1 MPRAPLHD
9 TAFVI
14 SCYRAADEPLSG
26 DVYATHWVTA
36 AAQAWVQAYT
46 RDVSA
51 FEPFVHC
58 LRNRFFLEQ
67 IAAFFR
73 EHPGAAFVNLGC
85 GFSAYPHLL
94 PATHRY
100 CDADVAEV
108 VQYKQEKLAVWERN
122 GTFPARAIHY
132 VAVNLDDETSR
143 QHFEAQL
150 RHWLAGQASFVLLEG
165 VLLFLKKASVLAL
178 FDMCARLQTPG
189 SRVGAVSFVP
199 EIRHTAVYAR
209 FLAFYRRSLGRAD
222 TDYTELEDAFYRR
235 LPGYTLRHQ
244 TDYLALAPQYT
255 PNRPPLSAGEILN
268 EHLYVLERT

>member
-1 MPRAPLHD
+1 MPRTPLHD

-14 SCYRAADEPLSG
+14 SGYRAADEPLSG

-51 FEPFVHC
+51 AEPFVQC

-73 EHPGAAFVNLGC
+73 EHPGAVLVNLGC

-94 PATHRY
+94 PATHQY
-100 CDADVAEV
+100 CDADVTEV

-132 VAVNLDDETSR
+132 VAMNLDDEASR
-143 QHFEAQL
+143 QHCEAQL

-165 VLLFLKKASVLAL
+165 VLLLLKKASVLAL
-178 FDMCARLQTPG
+178 FAMCARLQTPG
-189 SRVGAVSFVP
+189 SRVGAVSLVP
-199 EIRHTAVYAR
+199 EIRHTAVMPDFWPSTGGPWAVR
-209 FLAFYRRSLGRAD
+209 TRSTRNWRMRSTGASPATPSGTRRTIS
-222 TDYTELEDAFYRR
+222 R
-235 LPGYTLRHQ
+235 LLRSILP
-244 TDYLALAPQYT
+244 TV
-255 PNRPPLSAGEILN
+255 PPCVRKR
-268 EHLYVLERT
+268 Y